1 MRTFATTLR
10 SWSPGSPRLAASRN
24 ARRRTSIPLLE
35 PLEERWLLD
44 GQLAYGDFG
53 GDCRP
58 SYRLTCAV
66 YSAIGMGGAM
76 DLALALIG
84 MGSGSAPGSGQT
96 QDGELPPEGEPLLI
110 PPADLQQLGP
120 TFSPEQL
127 APLPVVL
134 AAAPHAPVLPEDVL
148 DAVAR
153 SVTAKPAALVTAP
166 F

>member
-1 MRTFATTLR
+1 MRTFASSLR

-44 GQLAYGDFG
+44 GQLSYGDFG
-53 GDCRP
+53 GGCRP
-58 SYRLTCAV
+58 PVRPACFA
-66 YSAIGMGGAM
+66 YSAIGMGS
-76 DLALALIG
+76 ALSAALVMLNLHG
-84 MGSGSAPGSGQT
+84 GPGPGQT
-96 QDGELPPEGEPLLI
+96 QGSEGSPEGEPLVP

-120 TFSPEQL
+120 VFSPEQL
-127 APLPVVL
+127 APVLVVL
-134 AAAPHAPVLPEDVL
+134 ADAEEAPVLPEDVL

-153 SVTAKPAALVTAP
+153 SVTAKPAALVSTP